1 MGLKCFKR
9 WKPCNLTDN
18 VHLYDV
24 ISNKCECLKP
34 RGTISMEYD
43 VDTESYK
50 LRVSLDKC
58 FKETIEIQPLEQ
70 EPRHS
75 LKNIEGFKSSENSV
89 NSESTNSLES
99 FESFD
104 TLH

>member
-1 MGLKCFKR
+1 M
-9 WKPCNLTDN
+9 TDN

-24 ISNKCECLKP
+24 ISNKYEYLKP
-34 RGTISMEYD
+34 RGTTSMKYD
-43 VDTESYK
+43 VDTECYK

-58 FKETIEIQPLEQ
+58 FKEPIEIQSLEQ

-89 NSESTNSLES
+89 NSESTNSLKS